1 MKKIV
6 FLLAS
11 LLFVFKVN
19 AQCDNPF
26 YQLKEGTVI
35 VMESYD
41 GKEKFQSR
49 SETNI
54 TNFEE
59 TNNGF
64 IATVSYKLSDKK
76 EKVIAEGEYKMECDA
91 GVMKIDM
98 SSFVPAESMAAF
110 KDMDMEITTD
120 QLAYPSSLE
129 SGQVLNDASFSLT
142 ASSGPIP
149 MKMDFDIT
157 NRKVEGKESV
167 STPAGAFDCYKITY
181 NTHTKM
187 MMANMNFN
195 AVEYLSE
202 KCGVVKTES
211 YKSNGNLMGYTI
223 LTKYAY

>member
-1 MKKIV
+1 MGYSREEEDEQQ
-6 FLLAS
+6 F
-11 LLFVFKVN
+11 
-19 AQCDNPF
+19 
-26 YQLKEGTVI
+26 KEGTVL

-41 GKEKFQSR
+41 GKDKFQSR
-49 SETNI
+49 SETTI
-54 TNFEE
+54 TNFDE
-59 TNNGF
+59 TSTGYS
-64 IATVSYKLSDKK
+64 ATVAYKLSDKK
-76 EKVIAEGEYKMECDA
+76 DKVTSEGEYKMECDH
-91 GVMKIDM
+91 GVIKIDM
-98 SSFVPAESMAAF
+98 SGFIPAESMAAF
-110 KDMDMEITTD
+110 EDMDVEITTD

-167 STPAGAFDCYKITY
+167 TTPAGDFDCYKITY

-211 YKSNGNLMGYTI
+211 YKSNGNLIGYTL
-223 LTKYAY
+223 LTKYEY